1 MPKAISAARAAKKA
15 ERDFFKQRAKAERLA
30 KRREAREQKPERA
43 REGQGS
49 EQRLR
54 FRKPTLPVRLTR
66 ISHRV

>member
-15 ERDFFKQRAKAERLA
+15 EREFFKQRAKAERLA

-49 EQRLR
+49 EQRAER
-54 FRKPTLPVRLTR
+54 Q
-66 ISHRV
+66 